1 MHQYV
6 AAGPV
11 ENTPSI
17 ASIAANCARR
27 SSGATPG
34 CGRTWTN
41 WWTWNT
47 RCRFQDATEDLPI
60 PTLLYEPEQHEQGGK
75 FLAGIKSV
83 EQVRKEANLAG
94 ILTHPAG
101 KNGHLAPTS
110 QVEKRGVKNAQTPE
124 QRVLRCHRPT
134 SRLFRGNLY
143 RKSQNNGATL
153 MNVNRSSKITLK
165 ACVCATSRRTVWAGT
180 HSCQLYAAGN
190 GGVTDWREVTRH
202 RMPTTSG
209 ISCAVWPPTPSEPTK
224 SVAPLFCATGKHRRD
239 SAQSDR
245 GRAVAQV
252 ENLLPKRILTPGE
265 VRKLI
270 DAPDVNTLTGLRDRA
285 IFELFYSCGI
295 RRHEIHKLTLADV
308 DIKNGFVRVN
318 LGKGGKDRVVP
329 IGESACQAL
338 ARYLAETRSVWIK
351 DRRRSSPTDAFWLS
365 AVPPHE
371 PLGIEAIPHMVRRY
385 AKSVLGRTVSPHV
398 WRHTCATHLVSN
410 GANIVYVQRLLGHTS
425 LETTQVYT
433 RVSVPDLK
441 KALARAHPRSRRRA
455 TATAPALTREAAAQM
470 QCSHKQTPS

>member
-1 MHQYV
+1 
-6 AAGPV
+6 
-11 ENTPSI
+11 
-17 ASIAANCARR
+17 
-27 SSGATPG
+27 
-34 CGRTWTN
+34 
-41 WWTWNT
+41 
-47 RCRFQDATEDLPI
+47 
-60 PTLLYEPEQHEQGGK
+60 
-75 FLAGIKSV
+75 
-83 EQVRKEANLAG
+83 
-94 ILTHPAG
+94 
-101 KNGHLAPTS
+101 
-110 QVEKRGVKNAQTPE
+110 
-124 QRVLRCHRPT
+124 
-134 SRLFRGNLY
+134 
-143 RKSQNNGATL
+143 
-153 MNVNRSSKITLK
+153 MNVNEIIKNYLESLRVRHFEALTVVGRHAVLRDF
-165 ACVCATSRRTVWAGT
+165 AGWLATA
-180 HSCQLYAAGN
+180 
-190 GGVTDWREVTRH
+190 GVTDLREVTRH
-202 RMPTTSG
+202 TVADYVRHLLRRLAANTVRTYQVCLRDFFAHLENTDAILLNPAG
-209 ISCAVWPPTPSEPTK
+209 AVPY
-224 SVAPLFCATGKHRRD
+224 V
-239 SAQSDR
+239 
-245 GRAVAQV
+245 QV